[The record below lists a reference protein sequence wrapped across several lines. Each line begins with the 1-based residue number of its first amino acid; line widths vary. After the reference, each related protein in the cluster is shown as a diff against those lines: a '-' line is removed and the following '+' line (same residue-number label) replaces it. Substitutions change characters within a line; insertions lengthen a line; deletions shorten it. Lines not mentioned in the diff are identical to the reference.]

1 MTYSLCLMYSMCSG
15 KNSFLSFHHLLR
27 NAKLLI
33 LRMYQVS
40 KFFFKIFCSINTE
53 RMLQIKY
60 NHSTIFNETITLGNN
75 QLLLKFLIER
85 LLGSTVE
92 ILKVTSDLAVANG
105 RKLP

>member
-1 MTYSLCLMYSMCSG
+1 
-15 KNSFLSFHHLLR
+15 
-27 NAKLLI
+27 
-33 LRMYQVS
+33 
-40 KFFFKIFCSINTE
+40 
-53 RMLQIKY
+53 MLQIKY

-105 RKLP
+105 GKLP